1 MKQETSD
8 ESVAQISAA
17 GKGRR
22 AFQWDSTAQTGYS
35 WGRRLRSQ
43 TGEGGGGRSPVSDG
57 GKCKIPVQEAVASVK
72 LELEGRVRDEKRHLH
87 IRGI

>member
-17 GKGRR
+17 GKGRW

-35 WGRRLRSQ
+35 WGRRVRSQ
-43 TGEGGGGRSPVSDG
+43 TGEGGRSPVSDS

-72 LELEGRVRDEKRHLH
+72 LELEGIV
-87 IRGI
+87 